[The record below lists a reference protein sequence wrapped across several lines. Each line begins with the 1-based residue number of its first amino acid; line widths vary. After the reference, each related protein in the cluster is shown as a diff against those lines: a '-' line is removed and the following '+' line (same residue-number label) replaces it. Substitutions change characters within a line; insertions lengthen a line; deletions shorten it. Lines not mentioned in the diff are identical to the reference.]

1 MSKGMCL
8 KCRVYWGI
16 PVLLLLLLFS
26 NTVNAGEKKGE
37 AGQVYDSAIRLGEIV
52 VTATRTK
59 KTKDLAPASVSVLTR
74 QEMEKQHIETIDE
87 ALKYEAGIYV
97 ERFGGIL
104 DSTPDV
110 CMRGLPGDDRT
121 LVLLNGLPLNEGY
134 GGAVEWST
142 LSMENIE
149 RIEIIRGTA
158 SALYGGNAMGG
169 VINIITH
176 TPKEF
181 EGKIKAGYGSE
192 ETKRGSLYLGDRFW
206 DRLSLSGGY
215 EIEDIDDAD
224 PTDWVTADIEDSTG
238 GNLQGGFS
246 EPNPE
251 GDYWW
256 IVGDAGEKEAERR
269 NANFRIVY
277 DLPNTGKL
285 FFDLQEGY
293 RDYRYDE
300 PDTYLRDAAGNPAF
314 QGIVNL
320 GPGKSTKMIKP
331 SDYLKGEGETEFS
344 NYALRYKDKYGK
356 LSLDAKVG
364 FQDRDSWYTTADEGY
379 YGNATG
385 DRSDSETQTYF
396 ADIQANYPLGER
408 HLLTLGGY
416 FRNDDFDKDKYTLS
430 YYRSEHSKTGKIG
443 LTKGEDRFYAA
454 YIQDEWDILDELAI
468 YAGLRFDYWEA
479 SDGKWADFEN
489 NMSKDYDDTDDNCLS
504 PSLSANWHPLS
515 DTYIRGSIARGFRAP
530 NIYELYSTWAWGG
543 SMVFHSNP
551 DLEPETLWNY
561 ELGADQYFFG
571 RKLKI
576 SGTVFH
582 TDVDDYIDTY
592 KGEGPNWYD
601 YYKDNIA
608 EVEIDGL
615 EIATTVQPFDWLKV
629 WANYT
634 LNDAEYEEC
643 DEKPE
648 IEGNNVTD
656 VPDRMA
662 NVGTELSYKCIT
674 ASLSGRFLGRTY
686 TDEEN
691 ENQDGV
697 YTEYTDDY
705 WLWDAKIILSPWKH
719 CDLSF
724 SVQNLFDREYYKYYI
739 GRDRRYFCEVSFK
752 W

>member
-87 ALKYEAGIYV
+87 ALKHEVGVHVA
-97 ERFGGIL
+97 RFGGIL
-104 DSTPDV
+104 DSTPNV
-110 CMRGLPGDDRT
+110 SMRGLPGDDRT
-121 LVLLNGLPLNEGY
+121 LVLLNGLPLNQGY
-134 GGAVEWST
+134 SGGVDWAT
-142 LSMENIE
+142 LSLENVE
-149 RIEIIRGTA
+149 RIEVIRGA
-158 SALYGGNAMGG
+158 SSALYGGNAMGG

-176 TPKEF
+176 SPKEF

-224 PTDWVTADIEDSTG
+224 PTDLVTADIDGDS
-238 GNLQGGFS
+238 GNLKGGC
-246 EPNPE
+246 PATNPE
-251 GDYWW
+251 GETWW
-256 IVGDAGEKEAERR
+256 VVGKSGDKQAQRW
-269 NANFRIVY
+269 NANFRAVY
-277 DLPNTGKL
+277 DLPGTGKL
-285 FFDLQEGY
+285 YFDLQSGS
-293 RDYRYDE
+293 RDYEYEE
-300 PDTYLRDAAGNPAF
+300 PSTYLKDAQGNPAYAGAVDLSSG
-314 QGIVNL
+314 QYTEEID
-320 GPGKSTKMIKP
+320 P
-331 SDYLKGEGETEFS
+331 SDYLSGIGETDFT
-344 NYALRYKDKYGK
+344 NYALRYQDFWGE
-356 LSLDAKVG
+356 LALDAKVG
-364 FQDRDSWYTTADEGY
+364 YQDRDKWYTGADQGY
-379 YGNATG
+379 YQNATG
-385 DRSDSETQTYF
+385 SLSDSETQTYF

-489 NMSKDYDDTDDNCLS
+489 NMSKDYGDTNDNCLS

-515 DTYIRGSIARGFRAP
+515 DTYIKGSIAKGFRAP

-543 SMVFHSNP
+543 WMVYHSNP
-551 DLEPETLWNY
+551 DLKPETLWNY
-561 ELGADQYFFG
+561 ELGGDQYFFD
-571 RKLKI
+571 RRLKL

-592 KGEGPNWYD
+592 KGEGPNYYD
-601 YYKDNIA
+601 YYKGNIA
-608 EVEIDGL
+608 EVEINGL
-615 EIATTVQPFDWLKV
+615 EMAVSARPFDWLKV

-634 LNDAEYEEC
+634 LNDAEYKEC
-643 DEKPE
+643 DKKPE
-648 IEGNNVTD
+648 IEGNNVVD

-662 NVGTELSYKCIT
+662 NVGTELSYKWLT
-674 ASLSGRFLGRTY
+674 TSLSGRYLGRIYST
-686 TDEEN
+686 EEN
-691 ENQDGV
+691 SHVADV
-697 YTEYTDDY
+697 YTEDTSDF
-705 WLWDAKIILSPWKH
+705 WLWDAKVTLSPWKH
-719 CDLSF
+719 CDFSF
-724 SVQNLFDREYYKYYI
+724 AVKNLFDKEYYKYYI
-739 GRDRRYFCEVSFK
+739 GRDRSYFCEVSLK